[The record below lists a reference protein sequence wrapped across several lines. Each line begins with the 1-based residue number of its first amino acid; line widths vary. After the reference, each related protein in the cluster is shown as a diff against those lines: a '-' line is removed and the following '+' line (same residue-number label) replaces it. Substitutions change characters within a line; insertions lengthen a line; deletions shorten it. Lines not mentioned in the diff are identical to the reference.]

1 MPSLTYPSLN
11 PDTRR
16 DITYSSARNGVAML
30 NRASKPESAVRN
42 FPLNSAEESRSAFV
56 MLRATISGLDTR
68 VNECPDL
75 SCPSVSFNYIVVNF
89 FLYSKTDQ
97 IQLFCQSSSVV
108 CNLS

>member
-16 DITYSSARNGVAML
+16 DITYSSARNGMAML

-42 FPLNSAEESRSAFV
+42 FPLNIAEESRSAFV

-68 VNECPDL
+68 VNNVRTFRVPR
-75 SCPSVSFNYIVVNF
+75 
-89 FLYSKTDQ
+89 
-97 IQLFCQSSSVV
+97 
-108 CNLS
+108 